1 MSNINENQSVAKT
14 NINWYPGHMQKT
26 KRLIQEMSDQ
36 IDVVI
41 ELIDARCPYSSK
53 MRDIDNLIKN
63 KPRLLVLTKK
73 DLCDVNET
81 NKWIKYYE
89 NNGYNTALVS
99 GINDKDYKVIYEK
112 LSDITSSI
120 QEKRISKGLKERE
133 IRCLVIGIP
142 NVGKSTLINKM
153 VGKKVASIGNRP
165 GVTTSLNWL
174 KTNAGVLLLDSPGIL
189 WPKFDEEEV
198 ALNLAA
204 ISSIKTEVIDIDSV
218 AVHILKFLEKYYPD
232 ILHSRYKI
240 DNTDDMLE
248 VYNNIGKQIG
258 AFKNGEA
265 DFNRVSNK
273 IINDIKDESIKG
285 VTFDR
290 WKN

>member
-1 MSNINENQSVAKT
+1 MNENKT

-26 KRLIQEMSDQ
+26 KRLIEEMKDQ
-36 IDVVI
+36 IDVII

-73 DLCDVNET
+73 DLCDIPET
-81 NKWIKYYE
+81 NKWIKHY
-89 NNGYNTALVS
+89 NNAGYTTALIS
-99 GINDKDYKVIYEK
+99 GISHADYKVLFDK
-112 LSDITSSI
+112 LKTMTSRI
-120 QEKRISKGLKERE
+120 QEKRLEKGLKEKE

-153 VGKKVASIGNRP
+153 VGRKVASVGNRP

-174 KTNAGVLLLDSPGIL
+174 KTKYGVLLLDSPGIL
-189 WPKFDEEEV
+189 WPKFTEENV

-204 ISSIKTEVIDIDSV
+204 VSSIKQEVVDIDSV

-232 ILHSRYKI
+232 ILKSRYKI
-240 DNTDDMLE
+240 TNTEDMLD
-248 VYNNIGKQIG
+248 VYNKIGKQIG
-258 AFKNGEA
+258 AYKNGEA
-265 DFNRVSNK
+265 DFNKVSTK
-273 IINDIKDESIKG
+273 IINDVKDEHIKG
-285 VTFDR
+285 ITFDR
-290 WKN
+290 WNEIY

>member
-1 MSNINENQSVAKT
+1 MNENKT

-26 KRLIQEMSDQ
+26 KRLIEEMKDQ

-53 MRDIDNLIKN
+53 MRDIDHLIKN
-63 KPRLLVLTKK
+63 KPKLLVLTKK
-73 DLCDVNET
+73 DLCDLNET
-81 NKWIKYYE
+81 NKWVKHYE
-89 NNGYNTALVS
+89 EEGYNTCLIS
-99 GINDKDYKVIYEK
+99 GTSDKDYKQIYDK
-112 LSDITSSI
+112 LSSI
-120 QEKRISKGLKERE
+120 SKYINDKRISKGLKETDVK
-133 IRCLVIGIP
+133 CLVIGIP

-153 VGKKVASIGNRP
+153 VGRKVATVGNRP

-189 WPKFDEEEV
+189 WPKLDEENV
-198 ALNLAA
+198 AYNLAA
-204 ISSIKTEVIDIDSV
+204 ISSIKTEVIDVDSV
-218 AVHILKFLEKYYPD
+218 AVHILKFLNKYYQD
-232 ILHSRYKI
+232 ILHSRYQLN
-240 DNTDDMLE
+240 DTEDMLE
-248 VYNNIGKQIG
+248 VYNKIGKQIG
-258 AFKNGEA
+258 AYKNGEA
-265 DFNRVSNK
+265 DFYRVSNK

>member
-1 MSNINENQSVAKT
+1 MNNENKT

-26 KRLIQEMSDQ
+26 KRLIEEMKDQ

-73 DLCDVNET
+73 DLCDINET

-89 NNGYNTALVS
+89 DEGYNTALIS

-120 QEKRISKGLKERE
+120 QEKRISKGLKIKE

-153 VGKKVASIGNRP
+153 VGRKVANIGNRP

-204 ISSIKTEVIDIDSV
+204 ISSIRTEVIDIDSV

-232 ILHSRYKI
+232 ILESRYKI
-240 DNTDDMLE
+240 TNTEDILE
-248 VYNNIGKQIG
+248 VYNSIGKQIG
-258 AFKNGEA
+258 AYKNGEA
-265 DFNRVSNK
+265 DFDRVSNK
-273 IINDIKDESIKG
+273 IINDIKSEAIKG

-290 WKN
+290 WRK

>member
-1 MSNINENQSVAKT
+1 MNENKT

-26 KRLIQEMSDQ
+26 KRLISEMKDM

-53 MRDIDNLIKN
+53 MRDIDDLIKN

-73 DLCDVNET
+73 DLCDINET
-81 NKWIKYYE
+81 NKWIKHYE
-89 NNGYNTALVS
+89 EEGYNTCLVS
-99 GINDKDYKVIYEK
+99 SVDSKDYKLIYDK
-112 LSDITSSI
+112 LSYISKQI
-120 QEKRISKGLKERE
+120 QEKRSLKGLNNRD

-153 VGKKVASIGNRP
+153 VGRKVATVGNRP

-189 WPKFDEEEV
+189 WPKLDEQNV
-198 ALNLAA
+198 AYNLAA
-204 ISSIKTEVIDIDSV
+204 ISSIKQEVIDVDTV
-218 AVHILKFLEKYYPD
+218 ASYILEFLSKYYPD

-240 DNTDDMLE
+240 TDTEDIEE
-248 VYNNIGKQIG
+248 VYNVIGKQIG
-258 AFKNGEA
+258 AYKNGEA
-265 DFNRVSNK
+265 DYNRVSTK

-285 VTFDR
+285 VTLDR

>member
-1 MSNINENQSVAKT
+1 MDDKT

-26 KRLIQEMSDQ
+26 KRLISEMKDQ

-73 DLCDVNET
+73 DLCDLNET

-89 NNGYNTALVS
+89 KEGYNTCLIS
-99 GINDKDYKVIYEK
+99 GINDKDYKVIYDK
-112 LSDITSSI
+112 LSDMSKVI
-120 QEKRISKGLKERE
+120 QEKRISKGLKEKE

-153 VGKKVASIGNRP
+153 VGKKVANIGNRP

-189 WPKFDEEEV
+189 WPRFDEEEV

-232 ILHSRYKI
+232 ILHTRYKI
-240 DNTDDMLE
+240 NDTEDMLE

-258 AFKNGEA
+258 AYKNGEA
-265 DFNRVSNK
+265 DFERVSNK
-273 IINDIKDESIKG
+273 IINDIKNEYVKG
-285 VTFDR
+285 VTLDR
-290 WKN
+290 CKM

>member
-1 MSNINENQSVAKT
+1 MNENKT

-26 KRLIQEMSDQ
+26 KRLIEEMKDQ
-36 IDVVI
+36 IDVII

-73 DLCDVNET
+73 DLCDIPET
-81 NKWIKYYE
+81 NKWIKHY
-89 NNGYNTALVS
+89 NNAGYATALIS
-99 GINDKDYKVIYEK
+99 GISHADYKVLFDK
-112 LSDITSSI
+112 LKAMTSRI
-120 QEKRISKGLKERE
+120 QEKRLEKGLKEKE

-153 VGKKVASIGNRP
+153 VGRKVASVGNRP

-174 KTNAGVLLLDSPGIL
+174 KTKYGVLLLDSPGIL
-189 WPKFDEEEV
+189 WPKFTEENV

-204 ISSIKTEVIDIDSV
+204 VSSIKQEVVDIDSV

-232 ILHSRYKI
+232 ILKSRYKI
-240 DNTDDMLE
+240 TNTEDMLD
-248 VYNNIGKQIG
+248 VYNKIGKQIG
-258 AFKNGEA
+258 AYKNGEA
-265 DFNRVSNK
+265 DFNKVSTK
-273 IINDIKDESIKG
+273 IINDVKDEHIKG
-285 VTFDR
+285 ITFDR
-290 WKN
+290 WNEIY

>member
-1 MSNINENQSVAKT
+1 MNENKT

-26 KRLIQEMSDQ
+26 KRLISEMKDQ

-73 DLCDVNET
+73 DLCDINET
-81 NKWIKYYE
+81 NKWVKYYE
-89 NNGYNTALVS
+89 KEGYETCLIS
-99 GINDKDYKVIYEK
+99 GINDKDYKVIYDK
-112 LSDITSSI
+112 LALMTEHI
-120 QEKRISKGLKERE
+120 QEKRINKGLAIRD

-153 VGKKVASIGNRP
+153 VGKKVAKTGNIP
-165 GVTTSLNWL
+165 GITTSLNWL
-174 KTNAGVLLLDSPGIL
+174 KTKEGVLLLDSPGIL
-189 WPKFDEEEV
+189 WPKFESEEV

-204 ISSIKTEVIDIDSV
+204 ISSIKLEVIDNDSV
-218 AVHILKFLEKYYPD
+218 AVHILKFLEEYYPD
-232 ILHSRYKI
+232 MLHAKYEI
-240 DNTDDMLE
+240 NDTEDIME
-248 VYNNIGKQIG
+248 VYNKIGKQIG
-258 AFKNGEA
+258 AYKNGEA

-273 IINDIKDESIKG
+273 IINDFKDESIKG
-285 VTFDR
+285 VTLDR
-290 WKN
+290 WKETY

>member
-1 MSNINENQSVAKT
+1 MNENKT

-26 KRLIQEMSDQ
+26 KRLIDEMRDQ

-53 MRDIDNLIKN
+53 MRDIDHLIKN

-73 DLCDVNET
+73 DLCDLNET

-89 NNGYNTALVS
+89 NEGYNTCLIS
-99 GINDKDYKVIYEK
+99 GINDKDYKVIYDK
-112 LSDITSSI
+112 LSLMTKFI
-120 QEKRISKGLKERE
+120 QDKRIEKGLKEKD

-153 VGKKVASIGNRP
+153 VGKKVANVGNRP

-189 WPKFDEEEV
+189 WPKFENEEE

-218 AVHILKFLEKYYPD
+218 AVHILKFLEEYYPD
-232 ILHSRYKI
+232 ILQSRYKI
-240 DNTDDMLE
+240 TDTEDMLE

-258 AFKNGEA
+258 AYKNGEA
-265 DFNRVSNK
+265 DFYRVSNK

-290 WKN
+290 WKETY

>member
-1 MSNINENQSVAKT
+1 MNENKT

-26 KRLIQEMSDQ
+26 KRLISEMKDM

-53 MRDIDNLIKN
+53 MRDIDDLIKN

-73 DLCDVNET
+73 DLCDINET

-89 NNGYNTALVS
+89 EEGYNTCLIS
-99 GINDKDYKVIYEK
+99 GINDKDYKVIYDK
-112 LSDITSSI
+112 LSDISKNI
-120 QEKRISKGLKERE
+120 QEKRISKGLKEKE

-153 VGKKVASIGNRP
+153 VGKKVANIGNRP

-174 KTNAGVLLLDSPGIL
+174 KTNDGVLLLDSPGIL
-189 WPKFDEEEV
+189 WPRFDEEEV

-204 ISSIKTEVIDIDSV
+204 ISSIRTEVIDIDSV
-218 AVHILKFLEKYYPD
+218 ACHVLTFLEKYYPD
-232 ILHSRYKI
+232 ILQSRYKI
-240 DNTDDMLE
+240 SNTDDMLE

-258 AFKNGEA
+258 AYKNGEA

-273 IINDIKDESIKG
+273 IINDIKDEYIKG

>member
-1 MSNINENQSVAKT
+1 MNENKT

-26 KRLIQEMSDQ
+26 KRLISEMKDQ

-73 DLCDVNET
+73 DLCDINET

-89 NNGYNTALVS
+89 GEGYNTCLIS
-99 GINDKDYKVIYEK
+99 GINDKDYIIIYDK
-112 LSDITSSI
+112 LSDMSKSI
-120 QEKRISKGLKERE
+120 QEKRIAKGLKEKE

-153 VGKKVASIGNRP
+153 VGKKVADIGNRP

-204 ISSIKTEVIDIDSV
+204 ISSIRTEVIDIDSV

-232 ILHSRYKI
+232 ILQSRYKI
-240 DNTDDMLE
+240 NNTEDMLE

-258 AFKNGEA
+258 AYKNGEA
-265 DFNRVSNK
+265 DFDRVSNK
-273 IINDIKDESIKG
+273 IINDVKGEYIKG
-285 VTFDR
+285 VTLDR
-290 WKN
+290 CKK

>member
-1 MSNINENQSVAKT
+1 MDNKT

-26 KRLIQEMSDQ
+26 KRLISEMKDM

-53 MRDIDNLIKN
+53 MRDIDDLIKN
-63 KPRLLVLTKK
+63 KPRLLVMTKK
-73 DLCDVNET
+73 DLCDINET
-81 NKWIKYYE
+81 NKWMKHYE
-89 NNGYNTALVS
+89 KEGYNTALIS
-99 GINDKDYKVIYEK
+99 GINDKDYKVIYDK
-112 LSDITSSI
+112 LSEISKSI
-120 QEKRISKGLKERE
+120 QEKRLNKGLKEKE

-189 WPKFDEEEV
+189 WPRFDEEEV

-204 ISSIKTEVIDIDSV
+204 ISSIRTEVIDIDSV
-218 AVHILKFLEKYYPD
+218 AVHILKFLEEYYPD
-232 ILHSRYKI
+232 ILQSRYKI
-240 DNTDDMLE
+240 NDTEDMLE

-258 AFKNGEA
+258 AYKNGEA
-265 DFNRVSNK
+265 DFDRVSNK
-273 IINDIKDESIKG
+273 IINDIKGEYIKG
-285 VTFDR
+285 ITFDR
-290 WKN
+290 WKETY

>member
-1 MSNINENQSVAKT
+1 MNENKT
-14 NINWYPGHMQKT
+14 NINWYPGHMAKT
-26 KRLIQEMSDQ
+26 RRLIQEKFK
-36 IDVVI
+36 
-41 ELIDARCPYSSK
+41 LIDIVYELVDARIPYSSK
-53 MRDIDNLIKN
+53 IKDVYDLIQN
-63 KPRLLVLTKK
+63 KPRIIIMTKK
-73 DLCDVNET
+73 DLCDLKET
-81 NKWIKYYE
+81 NYWVKYYE
-89 NNGYNTALVS
+89 NLGSKVILVDL
-99 GINDKDYKVIYEK
+99 NNNEDYKKIIDVTHEIMDELNQKREEK
-112 LSDITSSI
+112 GMS
-120 QEKRISKGLKERE
+120 KRN
-133 IRCLVIGIP
+133 IRALVIGIP

-153 VGKKVASIGNRP
+153 VGKKVANVGNRP

-189 WPKFDEEEV
+189 WPKFENEEE

-218 AVHILKFLEKYYPD
+218 AVHILKFLEEYYPD

-240 DNTDDMLE
+240 TDTEDMLE

-258 AFKNGEA
+258 AYKNGEA
-265 DFNRVSNK
+265 DFYRVSNK

-290 WKN
+290 WKETY

>member
-1 MSNINENQSVAKT
+1 MNENKT

-26 KRLIQEMSDQ
+26 KRLIEEMKDQ

-73 DLCDVNET
+73 DLCDINET

-89 NNGYNTALVS
+89 NEGYNTALIS
-99 GINDKDYKVIYEK
+99 GINDKDYKFIYEK
-112 LSDITSSI
+112 LNDITSSI
-120 QEKRISKGLKERE
+120 QERRLSKGLKEKE

-142 NVGKSTLINKM
+142 KVGKSTLINKM
-153 VGKKVASIGNRP
+153 VGRKVANIGNRP

-198 ALNLAA
+198 ALNLAS
-204 ISSIKTEVIDIDSV
+204 ISSIRTEVIDIDSV

-232 ILHSRYKI
+232 ILESRYKI
-240 DNTDDMLE
+240 TNTEDMLE
-248 VYNNIGKQIG
+248 VYNSIGKQIG
-258 AFKNGEA
+258 AYKNGEA
-265 DFNRVSNK
+265 DFDRVSNK
-273 IINDIKDESIKG
+273 VINDIKSEAIKG

-290 WKN
+290 WKK

>member
-1 MSNINENQSVAKT
+1 MNNNESVAKT
-14 NINWYPGHMQKT
+14 NINWYPGHMEKT
-26 KRLIQEMSDQ
+26 KRLIKEMSDQ

-53 MRDIDNLIKN
+53 MRDIDHLIKN

-73 DLCDVNET
+73 DLCDLNET
-81 NKWIKYYE
+81 NKWVKYYE
-89 NNGYNTALVS
+89 EEGYNTCLIS
-99 GINDKDYKVIYEK
+99 GINDKDYKVIYDK
-112 LSDITSSI
+112 LATMTNHI
-120 QEKRISKGLKERE
+120 QEKRINKGLSIRD

-153 VGKKVASIGNRP
+153 VGRKVATTGNIP
-165 GVTTSLNWL
+165 GITTSLNWL
-174 KTNAGVLLLDSPGIL
+174 KTKEGVLLLDSPGIL
-189 WPKFDEEEV
+189 WPKFESEEV

-204 ISSIKTEVIDIDSV
+204 ISSIKTEVVDNDSV

-240 DNTDDMLE
+240 NDTEDMLK

-258 AFKNGEA
+258 AYKNGEA

-273 IINDIKDESIKG
+273 VINDMKDESIKG
-285 VTFDR
+285 VTLDR
-290 WKN
+290 WRKTY

>member
-1 MSNINENQSVAKT
+1 MNENKT

-73 DLCDVNET
+73 DLCDINET

-89 NNGYNTALVS
+89 NNGYNTALIS

-112 LSDITSSI
+112 LSDITLSI
-120 QEKRISKGLKERE
+120 QEKRVSKGLKERE

>member
-1 MSNINENQSVAKT
+1 MNENKT

-26 KRLIQEMSDQ
+26 KRLISEMKDM
-36 IDVVI
+36 IYVVI

-53 MRDIDNLIKN
+53 MRDIDELIKN

-73 DLCDVNET
+73 DLCDLEET
-81 NKWIKYYE
+81 NKWVKYYE
-89 NNGYNTALVS
+89 EEGYNTCLIS
-99 GINDKDYKVIYEK
+99 GISDKDYKLIYDK
-112 LSDITSSI
+112 LSLISKDI
-120 QEKRISKGLKERE
+120 QDKRIAKGLKEKE

-153 VGKKVASIGNRP
+153 VGRKVATIGNRP

-189 WPKFDEEEV
+189 WPRFESEEV

-204 ISSIKTEVIDIDSV
+204 ISSIRTEVIDIDSV
-218 AVHILKFLEKYYPD
+218 ACHILEFLEKYYPD
-232 ILHSRYKI
+232 ILLSRYKI
-240 DNTDDMLE
+240 SNTEDMLE

-273 IINDIKDESIKG
+273 IINDVKDEAIKG

-290 WKN
+290 WNK

>member
-1 MSNINENQSVAKT
+1 MNENKT

-73 DLCDVNET
+73 DLCDINET

-89 NNGYNTALVS
+89 NNGYNTALIS

-120 QEKRISKGLKERE
+120 QEKRVSKGLKERE

>member
-1 MSNINENQSVAKT
+1 MNENKT
-14 NINWYPGHMQKT
+14 NINWYPGHMHKT
-26 KRLIQEMSDQ
+26 KRLIEEMKDQ

-73 DLCDVNET
+73 DLCDINET
-81 NKWIKYYE
+81 NKWINYYE
-89 NNGYNTALVS
+89 DEGYNTALIS

-120 QEKRISKGLKERE
+120 QEKRISKGLKIKE

-153 VGKKVASIGNRP
+153 VGRKVANIGNRP

-204 ISSIKTEVIDIDSV
+204 ISSIRTEVIDIDSV

-232 ILHSRYKI
+232 ILESRYKI
-240 DNTDDMLE
+240 TNTEDILE
-248 VYNNIGKQIG
+248 VYNSIGKQIG
-258 AFKNGEA
+258 AYKNGEA
-265 DFNRVSNK
+265 DFDRVSNK
-273 IINDIKDESIKG
+273 IINDIKSEAIKG

-290 WKN
+290 WKK

>member
-1 MSNINENQSVAKT
+1 MNENKT

-26 KRLIQEMSDQ
+26 KRLIDEMKDQ

-53 MRDIDNLIKN
+53 MRDIDHLIKN

-73 DLCDVNET
+73 DLCDIDET

-89 NNGYNTALVS
+89 NKGYETALIS
-99 GINDKDYKVIYEK
+99 GINDKDYKVIYDK
-112 LSDITSSI
+112 LAIMTEHI
-120 QEKRISKGLKERE
+120 QEKRINKGLNIRD

-153 VGKKVASIGNRP
+153 VGKKVASVGNKP

-174 KTNAGVLLLDSPGIL
+174 KTKEGVLLLDSPGIL
-189 WPKFDEEEV
+189 WPKFESEEV

-204 ISSIKTEVIDIDSV
+204 ISSIKIEVIDNDSV

-232 ILHSRYKI
+232 ILHSRYNI
-240 DNTDDMLE
+240 SNTDDMLE

-258 AFKNGEA
+258 AYKNGEA

-273 IINDIKDESIKG
+273 IINDVKDEYIKG
-285 VTFDR
+285 ITLDR
-290 WKN
+290 WKETY

>member
-1 MSNINENQSVAKT
+1 MNNENKT

-26 KRLIQEMSDQ
+26 KRLISEMKDM

-53 MRDIDNLIKN
+53 MRDIDELIKN

-73 DLCDVNET
+73 DLCDINET
-81 NKWIKYYE
+81 NKWIKHYE
-89 NNGYNTALVS
+89 EEGYNTCLVS
-99 GINDKDYKVIYEK
+99 SVDSKDYKLIYDK
-112 LSDITSSI
+112 LSYISKQI
-120 QEKRISKGLKERE
+120 QEKRSLKGLNNRD

-153 VGKKVASIGNRP
+153 VGRKVATVGNRP

-189 WPKFDEEEV
+189 WPKLDEQNV
-198 ALNLAA
+198 AYNLAA
-204 ISSIKTEVIDIDSV
+204 ISSIKTEVIDVDSV
-218 AVHILKFLEKYYPD
+218 ASYILDFLSKYYPD
-232 ILHSRYKI
+232 ILHSRYKLN
-240 DNTDDMLE
+240 DTEDMEE
-248 VYNNIGKQIG
+248 VYNVISKQIG
-258 AFKNGEA
+258 AYKNGEA
-265 DFNRVSNK
+265 DYNRVSTK

-285 VTFDR
+285 VTLDR

>member
-1 MSNINENQSVAKT
+1 MNENKT

-26 KRLIQEMSDQ
+26 KRLIEEMKDQ

-73 DLCDVNET
+73 DLCDINET
-81 NKWIKYYE
+81 NKWIEYYE
-89 NNGYNTALVS
+89 NEGYNTALIS
-99 GINDKDYKVIYEK
+99 GINDKDYKVIYDK
-112 LSDITSSI
+112 LANITLGI
-120 QEKRISKGLKERE
+120 QEKRLSKGLKIKE

-153 VGKKVASIGNRP
+153 VGRKVANIGNRP

-204 ISSIKTEVIDIDSV
+204 ISSIRTEVIDIDSV
-218 AVHILKFLEKYYPD
+218 AVHILKFLEKYYPE
-232 ILHSRYKI
+232 ILQSRYKI
-240 DNTDDMLE
+240 TNTEDILE
-248 VYNNIGKQIG
+248 VYNSIGKQIG
-258 AFKNGEA
+258 AYKNGAA
-265 DFNRVSNK
+265 DFDRVSNK
-273 IINDIKDESIKG
+273 IINDIKSEAIKG

-290 WKN
+290 WKK

>member
-1 MSNINENQSVAKT
+1 MNENKT

-26 KRLIQEMSDQ
+26 KRLISEMKDM

-53 MRDIDNLIKN
+53 MRDIDELIKN

-73 DLCDVNET
+73 DLCDINET
-81 NKWIKYYE
+81 NKWIKHYE
-89 NNGYNTALVS
+89 DEGYNTCLVS
-99 GINDKDYKVIYEK
+99 SVDSKDYKLIYDK
-112 LSDITSSI
+112 LSYISKQI
-120 QEKRISKGLKERE
+120 QEKRASKGLNNRD

-153 VGKKVASIGNRP
+153 VGRKVATVGNRP

-189 WPKFDEEEV
+189 WPKLDEQNV
-198 ALNLAA
+198 AYNLAA
-204 ISSIKTEVIDIDSV
+204 ISSIKQEVIDVDTV
-218 AVHILKFLEKYYPD
+218 ASYILEFLSKYYPD
-232 ILHSRYKI
+232 ILHSRYKLN
-240 DNTDDMLE
+240 DTEDMEE
-248 VYNNIGKQIG
+248 VYNVIGKQIG
-258 AFKNGEA
+258 AYKNGEA
-265 DFNRVSNK
+265 DYNRVSTK

-285 VTFDR
+285 VTLDR

>member
-1 MSNINENQSVAKT
+1 MDNKT

-26 KRLIQEMSDQ
+26 KRLIEEMKDQ

-73 DLCDVNET
+73 DLCDINET

-89 NNGYNTALVS
+89 DEGYNTALIS

-120 QEKRISKGLKERE
+120 QEKRISKGLKIKE

-153 VGKKVASIGNRP
+153 VGRKVANIGNRP

-204 ISSIKTEVIDIDSV
+204 ISSIRTEVIDIDSV

-232 ILHSRYKI
+232 ILESRYKI
-240 DNTDDMLE
+240 TNTEDILE
-248 VYNNIGKQIG
+248 VYNSIGKQIG
-258 AFKNGEA
+258 AYKNGEA
-265 DFNRVSNK
+265 DFDRVSNK
-273 IINDIKDESIKG
+273 IINDIKSEAIKG

-290 WKN
+290 WKK

>member
-1 MSNINENQSVAKT
+1 MNENKT

-26 KRLIQEMSDQ
+26 KRLISEMSDL

-53 MRDIDNLIKN
+53 MRDIDELIKN

-73 DLCDVNET
+73 DLCDIDET

-89 NNGYNTALVS
+89 EEGYNTCLIS

-112 LSDITSSI
+112 LSDISKSI
-120 QEKRISKGLKERE
+120 QEKRLSKGLKIKD

-153 VGKKVASIGNRP
+153 VGKKVANIGNRP

-198 ALNLAA
+198 ALNLAS
-204 ISSIKTEVIDIDSV
+204 ISSIRTEVIDIDSV
-218 AVHILKFLEKYYPD
+218 AVHILKFLEEYYPD

-240 DNTDDMLE
+240 NNTEDIED
-248 VYNNIGKQIG
+248 VYNIIGKQIG

-273 IINDIKDESIKG
+273 IINDVKDEYIKG
-285 VTFDR
+285 ITLDR
-290 WKN
+290 WKETY

>member
-1 MSNINENQSVAKT
+1 MNENKT

-26 KRLIQEMSDQ
+26 KRLIEEMKDQ

-73 DLCDVNET
+73 DLCDINET

-89 NNGYNTALVS
+89 NEGYNTALIS
-99 GINDKDYKVIYEK
+99 GINDKDYKFIYEK
-112 LSDITSSI
+112 LNDITSSI
-120 QEKRISKGLKERE
+120 QERRLSKGLKEKE

-153 VGKKVASIGNRP
+153 VGRKVANIGNRP

-198 ALNLAA
+198 ALNLAS
-204 ISSIKTEVIDIDSV
+204 ISSIRTEVIDIDSV

-232 ILHSRYKI
+232 ILESRYKI
-240 DNTDDMLE
+240 TNTEDMLE
-248 VYNNIGKQIG
+248 VYNSIGKQIG
-258 AFKNGEA
+258 AYKNGEA
-265 DFNRVSNK
+265 DFDRVSNK
-273 IINDIKDESIKG
+273 VINDIKSEAIKG

-290 WKN
+290 WKK

>member
-1 MSNINENQSVAKT
+1 
-14 NINWYPGHMQKT
+14 
-26 KRLIQEMSDQ
+26 MSDQ

-73 DLCDVNET
+73 DLCDINET
-81 NKWIKYYE
+81 NKWIKHFE
-89 NNGYNTALVS
+89 DEGYNTAFIS
-99 GINDKDYKVIYEK
+99 GINDKDYKVIYDK
-112 LSDITSSI
+112 LKSITSSI
-120 QEKRISKGLKERE
+120 QEKRISKGLKEKE

-189 WPKFDEEEV
+189 WPKFEEEEV

-204 ISSIKTEVIDIDSV
+204 ISSIRTEVIDIDSV
-218 AVHILKFLEKYYPD
+218 ACHILEFLEKYYPD
-232 ILHSRYKI
+232 ILQSRYKI
-240 DNTDDMLE
+240 SNTSDMLD
-248 VYNNIGKQIG
+248 VYNVIGKQIG
-258 AFKNGEA
+258 AYKNGEA

-273 IINDIKDESIKG
+273 IINDVKDEHIKG

-290 WKN
+290 WKK

>member
-1 MSNINENQSVAKT
+1 MNENKT

-26 KRLIQEMSDQ
+26 KRLISEMKDM

-53 MRDIDNLIKN
+53 MRDIDDLIKN

-73 DLCDVNET
+73 DLCDINET
-81 NKWIKYYE
+81 NKWVKYYE
-89 NNGYNTALVS
+89 EEGYNTCLIS
-99 GINDKDYKVIYEK
+99 GINDKDYKIIYDK
-112 LSDITSSI
+112 LSDISKNI
-120 QEKRISKGLKERE
+120 QEKRISKGLKEKE

-153 VGKKVASIGNRP
+153 VGKKVANIGNRP

-189 WPKFDEEEV
+189 WPRFDEEEV
-198 ALNLAA
+198 ALNLAS
-204 ISSIKTEVIDIDSV
+204 ISSIRTEVIDIDSV
-218 AVHILKFLEKYYPD
+218 ACHVLSFLEKYYPD
-232 ILHSRYKI
+232 ILQSRYKI
-240 DNTDDMLE
+240 SNTEDMLE

-258 AFKNGEA
+258 AYKNGEA

-273 IINDIKDESIKG
+273 IINDIKDEYIKG